1 MSLVTLKQRLLNLQQ
16 FIGLRPDTA
25 AAGAD
30 EVVPALAGPR
40 GGLVIEGAGEGNTV
54 LTKDFLK
61 GIATGSVTGF
71 EFLTLGYAP
80 GTIGT
85 TRVDLLS
92 QTPAASYQF
101 PQESLQMSVVS
112 AGADDVGVVGFSG
125 TATGGS
131 STTLVDTTKDFTAGT
146 PVEPGDVICVAAGRL
161 RLRGTVR
168 TVTPTTLTVFAFDG
182 AVFNPTGLP
191 YQILDTSAGGTGIQA
206 VEIDYLDSNWQM
218 GQEILVLNGTTHVDT
233 VETDIYRINGMSTVA
248 VGTCG
253 GGASGLITLVD
264 SGSHTTIYDTILANE
279 NTAQQAIGTV
289 PHTDYFG
296 NEFTAAYITS
306 WHVAASKSVGTIP
319 VTFWLRATVVEGAFA
334 PGVCQNFDIITVQDG
349 FARVLFEIP
358 RKIPA
363 RSDVRISVQNATL
376 TGVTASGRAAGWLEY
391 ASS

>member
-40 GGLVIEGAGEGNTV
+40 GGLVVEGAGEGNTV

-101 PQESLQMSVVS
+101 PQESLPMSIVS
-112 AGADDVGVVGFSG
+112 ADAGDTGVVGFSG

-146 PVEPGDVICVAAGRL
+146 PVEPRDVIVVKVGRA
-161 RLRGTVR
+161 RFRGTV
-168 TVTPTTLTVFAFDG
+168 TDVTPTTLTVFAFDG
-182 AVFNPTGLP
+182 EVFDPTGYE
-191 YQILDTSAGGTGIQA
+191 YQIIDWSAGGIGSQA
-206 VEIDYLDSNWQM
+206 VEISYLDSNWQM
-218 GQEILVLNGTTHVDT
+218 GQEVMIMNGTAHVDT
-233 VETDIYRINGMSTVA
+233 VETDIYRINSMQTIS

-264 SGSHTTIYDTILANE
+264 KASRTTIYDTILANE

-289 PHTDYFG
+289 PVSDYFG
-296 NEFTAAYITS
+296 NPFDAAYLTS
-306 WHVAASKSVGTIP
+306 WHVAASKSTGTIP
-319 VTFWLRATVVEGAFA
+319 VTFWLRATTLLDAFA
-334 PGVCQNFDIITVQDG
+334 PGICQNLDIITVQDG
-349 FARVLFEIP
+349 FARVVFDIP
-358 RKIPA
+358 RKIPP